1 MRTCPL
7 LLGPLVTV
15 SRLTNQVRLC
25 DRRVLLL
32 SVICTMMMA
41 CVMAGG
47 MCGLKRCCKNEV
59 CVDTSDPC
67 AKPWCPYYECKPVV
81 PEKYCNCLCRP
92 GQVCIDTGIR
102 CITTPCPTFQ
112 CAWPVYY

>member
-1 MRTCPL
+1 MGVGRIL
-7 LLGPLVTV
+7 FSEG
-15 SRLTNQVRLC
+15 SEM
-25 DRRVLLL
+25 RVLLL
-32 SVICTMMMA
+32 SVICTMVMA
-41 CVMAGG
+41 CVMAGD
-47 MCGLKRCCKNEV
+47 MCGLKRCCKDEV

-67 AKPWCPYYECKPVV
+67 AKTWCPSYQCKPVV
-81 PEKYCNCLCRP
+81 PEKYCNCLCKR